1 MLPKNSD
8 ESNFCFQLTLKVF
21 DLSTAG
27 VITRLSMKSFESHG
41 HFSQNEWSSV

>member
-1 MLPKNSD
+1 MFPKNSD

-21 DLSTAG
+21 DPSTAG
-27 VITRLSMKSFESHG
+27 VMTRLSMKSFQSHG